1 MSRTAGY
8 LKAPWARRQF
18 ELLLPLLPSGA
29 AAALWY
35 GGRQLTTIGTGST
48 ALCEETPEVH
58 RFPLMLEGR
67 ELGRILLRLPPGTD
81 PAAANAWG
89 DFLVHGLQG
98 VLEAQHARYSIAQET
113 LESYREMALLQR
125 AVGELNHSLKPT
137 AVAASLLREFE
148 DRKDNV
154 NFGAVF
160 LRDAD
165 NSQYS
170 VIGSFGH
177 EATQLCA
184 ALQSSHLFAAMA
196 EHPQGDII
204 NDLSV
209 GEIASFQSL
218 MWLPLSVHG
227 EHLGLL
233 VLAANCP
240 EGFAAADM
248 KRAQTLVSVASSALR
263 NAQLYAAEKVMFQAF
278 VRVISTAIDAKSP
291 YTAGHCR
298 RVPELALMLADKAH
312 QAAHGSFA
320 TFTLDEDDRNAL
332 EIAAMLHD
340 CGKVVTPEWVVD
352 KSTKLDSIGNR
363 LDLIAMRF
371 EVLQR
376 DALIERYRA
385 SAAGQANAEAAYRQR
400 IGQLEEDF
408 ALLKK
413 CNSGGEFVSPEHVAR
428 IQAIAKGYWHNA
440 KGEAFPLL
448 DATEVYNLCVQ
459 RGTLN
464 PEERKIIEDHA
475 IHTIRMLSQIPF
487 PRALRNVPEY
497 AGGHHERIDGRGYPH
512 GLTREQL
519 SIPARIIAIADI
531 FEALT
536 APDRPYRKGGTL
548 SWAIDVMHRMKQDGH
563 IDGELFDLFLAEGVY
578 RTYTEKHL
586 AAEQNDPVDLSRYLN
601 PAPH

>member
-1 MSRTAGY
+1 MSKTARY
-8 LKAPWARRQF
+8 LKAPWARQQL
-18 ELLLPLLPSGA
+18 ELLLPLLPAGA
-29 AAALWY
+29 AATLWY
-35 GGRQLTTIGTGST
+35 DNKQLAATG
-48 ALCEETPEVH
+48 ADGADLYEGAPAVH
-58 RFPLMLEGR
+58 RFPLVLESR
-67 ELGRILLRLPPGTD
+67 ELGQVLLRLPPGTD
-81 PAAANAWG
+81 PATASAWG
-89 DFLVHGLQG
+89 DFLVHSLQG

-125 AVGELNHSLKPT
+125 AVGELNQSLKP
-137 AVAASLLREFE
+137 ASVAASLLKEFA
-148 DRKDNV
+148 DRKDNI

-160 LRDAD
+160 LRDTED
-165 NSQYS
+165 GHYS

-177 EATQLCA
+177 QAEDVCA
-184 ALQSSHLFAAMA
+184 ALQASHLFAVMTG
-196 EHPQGDII
+196 HPHGDII
-204 NDLSV
+204 NDLAA
-209 GEIASFQSL
+209 GEIAALRSL
-218 MWLPLSVHG
+218 MWIPLSVHG

-233 VLAANCP
+233 VLAADRL

-248 KRAQTLVSVASSALR
+248 KRAQTLVSVAASALR

-298 RVPELALMLADKAH
+298 RVPEIALMLADKAH
-312 QAAHGSFA
+312 QAEHGPFA
-320 TFTLDEDDRNAL
+320 NFTLDEDERNAL

-371 EVLQR
+371 EVLYR

-385 SAAGQANAEAAYRQR
+385 TAAGQADAETAYQQCLR
-400 IGQLEEDF
+400 QLEADY

-413 CNSGGEFVSPEHVAR
+413 CNSGGEFVSPEHVER
-428 IQAIAKGYWHNA
+428 IQNIAKAHWCNTQ
-440 KGEAFPLL
+440 GETFPLL
-448 DATEVYNLCVQ
+448 EASEVYNLCVQ

-497 AGGHHERIDGRGYPH
+497 AGGHHERIDGRGYPY
-512 GLTREQL
+512 GLTRDQL

-548 SWAIDVMHRMKQDGH
+548 SWAIDIMHRMKQEGH

-578 RTYTEKHL
+578 HTYTEKHL
-586 AAEQNDPVDLSRYLN
+586 PAEQIDQVDLSRYLD